1 MHTQQLRTVGRQQ
14 PGWSWSTQLLHWP
27 SCRHDDQSW
36 PTSCA
41 NIHQLPAERHLP
53 GRECGITALPALRV
67 TGRSHRA
74 GDATYNN
81 GRRTAPSQHPI
92 SGCLQTFTENS
103 LLYLLFLLTFF
114 FLLLLDHAS
123 WQCKLVKC
131 PWSKL
136 FIRDTLKL
144 TNLHYITVWQ
154 LYNILFNSNLVKHF
168 TEKNRYFSWQLSQ
181 PQNISAKNQ
190 IPFTKHHQLHTL
202 RIKWT
207 SCSCCVNITNIT
219 FNQFSW
225 HNACRYALSRPN
237 LHVTFWYD
245 PLTFIF
251 KSNLTCTL

>member
-1 MHTQQLRTVGRQQ
+1 MHTQQLRTVGHQQ
-14 PGWSWSTQLLHWP
+14 PGWSWSTQSLHWP

-103 LLYLLFLLTFF
+103 LLYLLFLLTLFF
-114 FLLLLDHAS
+114 ITFRPRILI
-123 WQCKLVKC
+123 CKLVKC

-136 FIRDTLKL
+136 FIHDTLKL

-168 TEKNRYFSWQLSQ
+168 TEKKTDTLADSSASHKISQ
-181 PQNISAKNQ
+181 PK
-190 IPFTKHHQLHTL
+190 
-202 RIKWT
+202 IKSLLQST
-207 SCSCCVNITNIT
+207 IN
-219 FNQFSW
+219 
-225 HNACRYALSRPN
+225 
-237 LHVTFWYD
+237 
-245 PLTFIF
+245 FIRWG
-251 KSNLTCTL
+251 